1 MASPKTKPTPARR
14 PRSTRKAP
22 AKTAARARPARGGR
36 KPAPARANGLP
47 SWGDLSSE
55 KGAATPRASPP
66 KRGLVE
72 GVPTLR
78 FALYVV
84 TACLLLTLYV
94 GHVYST
100 QALAAEVQQLQREN
114 HRLVLKHNRLR
125 AAFDRMTAPS
135 VILHRAEALGL
146 APGSDYGPTIRPEMP

>member
-1 MASPKTKPTPARR
+1 MASPKTKSASTRR

-22 AKTAARARPARGGR
+22 AKSASRTRPARGGR
-36 KPAPARANGLP
+36 KTTASASGLP
-47 SWGDLSSE
+47 SWGDLASK
-55 KGAATPRASPP
+55 KGATTRRAKAP

-78 FALYVV
+78 FALFMVV
-84 TACLLLTLYV
+84 VCALFTLYV
-94 GHVYST
+94 GHVYAT
-100 QALAAEVQQLQREN
+100 QALAVEVQQLQREN

-125 AAFDRMTAPS
+125 GEFDRMTSPS

-146 APGSDYGPTIRPEMP
+146 ESGSAYGPTISLTE